1 MNKLNCPS
9 ICCAN
14 CGKGYKTRG
23 GLDKHLV
30 LCEIIHK
37 IKGGKKV
44 AEEVELDIPSPKL
57 MYQMILQL
65 AEKYQRL
72 EEKTSEMN
80 KWVVKKKKNMDVVV
94 WLNDSIKPDYEF
106 EGIADRVII
115 DNPDVEFMLDNTLH
129 ETIYRVLFRAL
140 VSDEDAVVVPV
151 FAFNQKQGVLYMYEK
166 EHWAELPGD
175 RLTRLLNIC
184 QRRISKAML
193 DWKKKHKDEI
203 NESDAFATR
212 YDKAVL
218 RLMSV
223 EFRAEGQTNK
233 VKNAIYAR
241 LKTDAK
247 TVIEYEFE

>member
-1 MNKLNCPS
+1 MSKLNSPAN
-9 ICCAN
+9 CCVN

-37 IKGGKKV
+37 IKSGKKV
-44 AEEVELDIPSPKL
+44 GFPDEVEPPSPKI

-65 AEKYQRL
+65 AEKYCKL
-72 EEKTSEMN
+72 EEKTTEMN
-80 KWVVKKKKNMDVVV
+80 KWVVKKKKKMDVVV
-94 WLNDSIKPDYEF
+94 WLNESVKPEYEF
-106 EGIADRVII
+106 DGIADHLII
-115 DNPDVEFMLDNTLH
+115 DDVDVEFMLDNSLH
-129 ETIYRVLFRAL
+129 ETIYRVLFRVL
-140 VSDEDAVVVPV
+140 VFDAAVPV
-151 FAFNQKQGVLYMYEK
+151 FAFNQKHGILYMYEK
-166 EHWAELPGD
+166 EQWTELPAD

-184 QRRISKAML
+184 QRKISKAML
-193 DWKKKHKDEI
+193 DWKKKHRDEI
-203 NESDAFATR
+203 NASDAFATR

-223 EFRAEGQTNK
+223 EFRADGQTNK
-233 VKNAIYAR
+233 VKNVIYAR